1 MLLLLLLLLLLVLL
15 LLLFSA
21 AVAVAVAAG
30 VADADEG
37 STRRIPN
44 RADFGQI
51 WDRAGSR
58 RQEPPIW
65 QMIPGRRP
73 G

>member
-1 MLLLLLLLLLLVLL
+1 MLLLLLLLLLFVLL

-21 AVAVAVAAG
+21 AVAVAAG

-44 RADFGQI
+44 RADFGPT

-58 RQEPPIW
+58 RQKPPIW
-65 QMIPGRRP
+65 QMIPGRQP

>member
-1 MLLLLLLLLLLVLL
+1 MLLLLLLLLLVLL
-15 LLLFSA
+15 LLLP
-21 AVAVAVAAG
+21 AVAAAIAVG
-30 VADADEG
+30 VVADEN

-44 RADFGQI
+44 RADFGPI
-51 WDRAGSR
+51 WDRTGSR
-58 RQEPPIW
+58 RREPPIW

>member
-1 MLLLLLLLLLLVLL
+1 MLLLLPLPLV
-15 LLLFSA
+15 LLFSA
-21 AVAVAVAAG
+21 VVAVAVAVG
-30 VADADEG
+30 VAAADEN

-44 RADFGQI
+44 RADFKPI

-58 RQEPPIW
+58 RQKPPIW

>member
-1 MLLLLLLLLLLVLL
+1 MLLLLLLLLLVLL
-15 LLLFSA
+15 LLLPA
-21 AVAVAVAAG
+21 VVAVAIAVG
-30 VADADEG
+30 VVADEN

-44 RADFGQI
+44 RADFGPI
-51 WDRAGSR
+51 WDRTGSR

>member
-15 LLLFSA
+15 LLFSDV
-21 AVAVAVAAG
+21 VAVAVGVG
-30 VADADEG
+30 VADADED
-37 STRRIPN
+37 STRRIPS
-44 RADFGQI
+44 RADFGPT

-58 RQEPPIW
+58 LQEPPIW
-65 QMIPGRRP
+65 QMTPGRRP

>member
-1 MLLLLLLLLLLVLL
+1 MLLLLLLLLVLL
-15 LLLFSA
+15 LFSVV
-21 AVAVAVAAG
+21 VAVAVG
-30 VADADEG
+30 VAVADED

-44 RADFGQI
+44 RADFGPI
-51 WDRAGSR
+51 WDRTGSR

-73 G
+73 A

>member
-1 MLLLLLLLLLLVLL
+1 MLLLLLLLLVLL
-15 LLLFSA
+15 LFSVVV
-21 AVAVAVAAG
+21 AVAVAVG
-30 VADADEG
+30 VAVADEN

-44 RADFGQI
+44 RADFGPI
-51 WDRAGSR
+51 WDRTGSR